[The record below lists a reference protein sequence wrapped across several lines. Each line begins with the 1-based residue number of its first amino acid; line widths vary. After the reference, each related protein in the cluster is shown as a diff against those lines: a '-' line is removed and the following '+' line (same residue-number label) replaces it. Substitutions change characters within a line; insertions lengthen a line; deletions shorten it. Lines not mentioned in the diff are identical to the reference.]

1 MLYIISWQSSNTTAQ
16 CMLYVYCYRRGVV
29 WATKGLSIRVDIVL
43 YTHHFTEASRL
54 SPSSSS
60 SSSSSTAVII
70 TIIMIIITILF
81 SQVAVVMAAM
91 RWYTRIILQC
101 RAVWW
106 VAFSLPVPVC
116 VRRVPKYTAPTPHAT
131 RARADSTGRQT
142 RFGTTPSL
150 LSSHHRDTDFTLA
163 CSGAAR
169 ANFQKKKN
177 CWENPKNNNTILY
190 NIL

>member
-1 MLYIISWQSSNTTAQ
+1 MVA
-16 CMLYVYCYRRGVV
+16 V
-29 WATKGLSIRVDIVL
+29 
-43 YTHHFTEASRL
+43 
-54 SPSSSS
+54 
-60 SSSSSTAVII
+60 AVII
-70 TIIMIIITILF
+70 TIIMIIITTLF
-81 SQVAVVMAAM
+81 SQVVVVMVAVM

-169 ANFQKKKN
+169 TNFQKKNNKN
-177 CWENPKNNNTILY
+177 CWENPKKQQYDIVQYTY
-190 NIL
+190 NIQTNHEYYFERCTPPDVRLHFDIAT